1 MLTKGHPT
9 MWKTRL
15 PRAARAGRD
24 PARGNTQ
31 TAKQAADPRLAVEQR
46 RSVGVRGAL
55 ERRPSAARCLAHDV
69 MEYMLQKN
77 EPQAGLQP
85 STANLSLCFVCWQRE
100 RLAV

>member
-1 MLTKGHPT
+1 
-9 MWKTRL
+9 
-15 PRAARAGRD
+15 
-24 PARGNTQ
+24 
-31 TAKQAADPRLAVEQR
+31 
-46 RSVGVRGAL
+46 VGVRGAL

>member
-1 MLTKGHPT
+1 

-31 TAKQAADPRLAVEQR
+31 TAKQAADPRLADPRV
-46 RSVGVRGAL
+46 GAL